1 MNKYKEHL
9 ENFLNELEL
18 ELPSDLVEN
27 LEKFSYILRE
37 VNQKVNV
44 VSRKMPIEWYWTN
57 HFLDSLLILK
67 CMTFSGLTVM
77 DFGTGGGLP
86 GIPLKLAIP
95 DMKIVLL
102 DATHKKILMVE
113 EMLEDMKLEDCEPVC
128 MRVEDYAAISR
139 RPSFDVVLCRAVSME
154 PRYVLPLRRLLKKN
168 GQVIFYKAQMIA
180 DIEPYKH
187 QTLFETEDEILGK
200 RRLISI
206 KRDDLI
212 EPIEVK

>member
-9 ENFLNELEL
+9 VSFLQELEL
-18 ELPSDLVEN
+18 ELPENLVER
-27 LEKFSYILRE
+27 LEQFSYILRE

-67 CMTFSGLTVM
+67 CMTFSGLTVL

-86 GIPLKLAIP
+86 GIPLKLAVP
-95 DMKIVLL
+95 DMKVVLL

-113 EMLEDMKLEDCEPVC
+113 EIVEEMKLEDCEPVC
-128 MRVEDYAAISR
+128 MRVEDFAAITR

-154 PRYVLPLRRLLKKN
+154 PRYVLPPGAVPSKNHPSFPECLCQNSRRLPP
-168 GQVIFYKAQMIA
+168 KA
-180 DIEPYKH
+180 
-187 QTLFETEDEILGK
+187 
-200 RRLISI
+200 RRERHHPGRQGLSPDPHKSI
-206 KRDDLI
+206 QKATGPPGHRR
-212 EPIEVK
+212 